1 MIVLNAEKRAQKSPA
16 SSVTMKPGID
26 LATTYSHRA
35 YRPTTIGATVFHF
48 RVRNGT
54 GWFHH
59 AMVTRGRVLCCV
71 LKSCVLKK
79 RPPVT
84 LAVIAEMIE
93 FVLLGLGK
101 ERLK

>member
-1 MIVLNAEKRAQKSPA
+1 
-16 SSVTMKPGID
+16 
-26 LATTYSHRA
+26 
-35 YRPTTIGATVFHF
+35 
-48 RVRNGT
+48 
-54 GWFHH
+54 
-59 AMVTRGRVLCCV
+59 MVTRGRVLCGV

-79 RPPVT
+79 RPLVT